1 MTQLFTASTET
12 KEEKKFREMK
22 EVVEKRVVR
31 IVKEK
36 SEESVA
42 ENVEEKP
49 TESVEEKPAENV
61 EKTEEKTEE
70 YQWTIRDDV
79 KIVGIII
86 FMYAILAGLFYIAV
100 TLYRQTDNSSV
111 CSQQTRQI
119 SP

>member
-1 MTQLFTASTET
+1 MP
-12 KEEKKFREMK
+12 EELQADIKAL
-22 EVVEKRVVR
+22 
-31 IVKEK
+31 
-36 SEESVA
+36 SEQA
-42 ENVEEKP
+42 EP
-49 TESVEEKPAENV
+49 
-61 EKTEEKTEE
+61 EKTEEKTEEE

-79 KIVGIII
+79 KIVGIIF

>member
-1 MTQLFTASTET
+1 MP
-12 KEEKKFREMK
+12 EELQADIKAL
-22 EVVEKRVVR
+22 
-31 IVKEK
+31 
-36 SEESVA
+36 SEQA
-42 ENVEEKP
+42 EP
-49 TESVEEKPAENV
+49 
-61 EKTEEKTEE
+61 EKTEEKTEEE

-111 CSQQTRQI
+111 CSQQARQI

>member
-1 MTQLFTASTET
+1 MP
-12 KEEKKFREMK
+12 EELQADIKAL
-22 EVVEKRVVR
+22 
-31 IVKEK
+31 
-36 SEESVA
+36 SEQA
-42 ENVEEKP
+42 EP
-49 TESVEEKPAENV
+49 
-61 EKTEEKTEE
+61 EKTEEKTEEE

>member
-1 MTQLFTASTET
+1 MP
-12 KEEKKFREMK
+12 EELQADIKAL
-22 EVVEKRVVR
+22 
-31 IVKEK
+31 
-36 SEESVA
+36 SEQA
-42 ENVEEKP
+42 EP
-49 TESVEEKPAENV
+49 
-61 EKTEEKTEE
+61 EKTEEKTEEE

-79 KIVGIII
+79 NIVGIII

>member
-1 MTQLFTASTET
+1 MP
-12 KEEKKFREMK
+12 EELQADIKAL
-22 EVVEKRVVR
+22 
-31 IVKEK
+31 
-36 SEESVA
+36 SEQA
-42 ENVEEKP
+42 EP
-49 TESVEEKPAENV
+49 
-61 EKTEEKTEE
+61 EKTEEKTEEE

-100 TLYRQTDNSSV
+100 TLYRQMDNSSV

>member
-1 MTQLFTASTET
+1 MP
-12 KEEKKFREMK
+12 EELQADIKAL
-22 EVVEKRVVR
+22 
-31 IVKEK
+31 
-36 SEESVA
+36 SEQA
-42 ENVEEKP
+42 EP
-49 TESVEEKPAENV
+49 

>member
-1 MTQLFTASTET
+1 MP
-12 KEEKKFREMK
+12 EELQADIKAL
-22 EVVEKRVVR
+22 
-31 IVKEK
+31 
-36 SEESVA
+36 SEQA
-42 ENVEEKP
+42 EP
-49 TESVEEKPAENV
+49 
-61 EKTEEKTEE
+61 EKTEEKTEPEKTEEKTEEE

>member
-1 MTQLFTASTET
+1 MP
-12 KEEKKFREMK
+12 EELQADIKAL
-22 EVVEKRVVR
+22 
-31 IVKEK
+31 
-36 SEESVA
+36 SEQA
-42 ENVEEKP
+42 EP
-49 TESVEEKPAENV
+49 
-61 EKTEEKTEE
+61 EKTEEE

>member
-1 MTQLFTASTET
+1 MP
-12 KEEKKFREMK
+12 EELQADIKALYEQ
-22 EVVEKRVVR
+22 
-31 IVKEK
+31 
-36 SEESVA
+36 A
-42 ENVEEKP
+42 EP
-49 TESVEEKPAENV
+49 
-61 EKTEEKTEE
+61 EKTEEKTEEE

>member
-1 MTQLFTASTET
+1 MP
-12 KEEKKFREMK
+12 EELQADIKAL
-22 EVVEKRVVR
+22 
-31 IVKEK
+31 
-36 SEESVA
+36 SEQA
-42 ENVEEKP
+42 EP
-49 TESVEEKPAENV
+49 
-61 EKTEEKTEE
+61 EKTEEETEEE